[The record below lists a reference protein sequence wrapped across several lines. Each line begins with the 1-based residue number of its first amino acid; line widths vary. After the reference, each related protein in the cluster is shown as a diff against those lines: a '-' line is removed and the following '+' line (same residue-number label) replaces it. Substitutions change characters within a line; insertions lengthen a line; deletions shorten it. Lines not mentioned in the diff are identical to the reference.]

1 MRIVLCVVGGE
12 LGATPAF
19 ACDLPLGETATVASG
34 LDGET
39 LTLTDGRTVRR
50 LGIKAPSAP
59 LGWKRDDPWR
69 SWRRRSRCRR
79 NRPSGATVE
88 LHFDARRSYQKEMA
102 GLDRARS

>member
-1 MRIVLCVVGGE
+1 MEPWFMRIVLCVVGGA

-34 LDGET
+34 FDGET

-59 LGWKRDDPWR
+59 LGWKRDDPWPFVAETKPVLTE
-69 SWRRRSRCRR
+69 SAVWCY
-79 NRPSGATVE
+79 G
-88 LHFDARRSYQKEMA
+88 
-102 GLDRARS
+102 